1 MADTSR
7 PDDTGHPVVAAT
19 PARQGRFG
27 KHMFWVLVAST
38 LLAAIGLFIAWTWK
52 APSLADANAKV
63 TSARTQAAPGFTAP
77 APAPAT
83 VQQGT
88 DHSASAAP
96 PP

>member
-7 PDDTGHPVVAAT
+7 PDQTGHPVVAAT

-38 LLAAIGLFIAWTWK
+38 LLAAIGLLIAWTWK
-52 APSLADANAKV
+52 APALADANAKV
-63 TSARTQAAPGFTAP
+63 TTSRTQAAPGFDAP

-83 VQQGT
+83 QQHGS
-88 DHSASAAP
+88 DQP
-96 PP
+96 QR